1 MSLAIGII
9 IGLVVG
15 ALGVFAAFSRRTG
28 AQQASI
34 EASQAEV
41 ERMRAEAEGLR
52 TAQQAA
58 QAEAAAYRAT
68 AESLQVSRE
77 EDKVQFEE
85 RISTATNEVIAQ
97 GSRRLTELATERF
110 KTEVDP
116 IKELLERYE
125 TQVRDL
131 EKKRELAY
139 SSMDEH
145 LKRLTDSEDRLRK
158 ETANL
163 VTALRTP
170 QTRGAWGES
179 QLRRVVEFA
188 GMLQHCDFV
197 EQFSSNTDEGR
208 LRPDMVVHMPDGA
221 RLIVDSKV
229 PLDAYLRVVEAE
241 DEATRRSEGREHARQ
256 LRNHVDALAK
266 KDYSALLG
274 SANTDFVVCF
284 IPGEALVTAAF
295 EADPGLLDHALSKNV
310 LISGPVNLIALL
322 KTVNLGWRHESLATS
337 AAAIHDAGRL
347 LHDRLGT
354 FADHLG
360 KVGNSLNSA
369 VNSYNKAVGSMET
382 RLLPASRAFEDLKL
396 VTEAVASPPLVDNH
410 AAGITRP
417 ELIALDET
425 AALHLLEGAGSEP
438 PEAGEA

>member
-41 ERMRAEAEGLR
+41 ERMRAEGEGLR

-197 EQFSSNTDEGR
+197 EQFSSNTDEG
-208 LRPDMVVHMPDGA
+208 LA
-221 RLIVDSKV
+221 SSL
-229 PLDAYLRVVEAE
+229 
-241 DEATRRSEGREHARQ
+241 TRRFPSMPTFASSKLRMRQ
-256 LRNHVDALAK
+256 LVGAK
-266 KDYSALLG
+266 VENMRANSGIMLMHLPRRTTQRCWAPLTPTLLCA
-274 SANTDFVVCF
+274 S
-284 IPGEALVTAAF
+284 
-295 EADPGLLDHALSKNV
+295 SQ
-310 LISGPVNLIALL
+310 
-322 KTVNLGWRHESLATS
+322 
-337 AAAIHDAGRL
+337 GRL
-347 LHDRLGT
+347 
-354 FADHLG
+354 
-360 KVGNSLNSA
+360 
-369 VNSYNKAVGSMET
+369 
-382 RLLPASRAFEDLKL
+382 
-396 VTEAVASPPLVDNH
+396 
-410 AAGITRP
+410 
-417 ELIALDET
+417 
-425 AALHLLEGAGSEP
+425 
-438 PEAGEA
+438 